1 MTTQVYNPLQE
12 SSWSIHV
19 RAACNLVAT
28 RGPETP
34 IDPKLLCFIRTLG
47 VSQIICFG
55 ALVTYI
61 LAVLWEHRSPPSHL
75 PTKPPV
81 GWDYLRE
88 WAIRTTFEHCPHSTS
103 ARVALWQSRAN
114 SLCRTPTHCPVHWH
128 ILPTSTVVSRI
139 LESQKFCSFE
149 IRAATPGEPQT
160 FPSWKTHF
168 QIDMSANFFYYARQA
183 SLWCI
188 TRLLSSYEG

>member
-1 MTTQVYNPLQE
+1 MGIAQKPTEDVINGVAILMYEVCSLSFKHQYESLMTTQVYNPLQE

-61 LAVLWEHRSPPSHL
+61 LAVL
-75 PTKPPV
+75 
-81 GWDYLRE
+81 
-88 WAIRTTFEHCPHSTS
+88 
-103 ARVALWQSRAN
+103 
-114 SLCRTPTHCPVHWH
+114 
-128 ILPTSTVVSRI
+128 
-139 LESQKFCSFE
+139 
-149 IRAATPGEPQT
+149 
-160 FPSWKTHF
+160 
-168 QIDMSANFFYYARQA
+168 
-183 SLWCI
+183 
-188 TRLLSSYEG
+188 